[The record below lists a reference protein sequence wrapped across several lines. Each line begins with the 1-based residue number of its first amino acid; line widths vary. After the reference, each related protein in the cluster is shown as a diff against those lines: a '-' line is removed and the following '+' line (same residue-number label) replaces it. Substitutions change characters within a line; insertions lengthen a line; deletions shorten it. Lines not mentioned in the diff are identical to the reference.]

1 MRRIVLFCSLVIL
14 MFVNVLYAHAET
26 FEIPLD
32 DSYVEGVIVPLATEK
47 ISAEENEVQVY
58 SFHLEEP
65 GNIDLHF
72 ISHVNNM
79 RFQIKDIDEN
89 VIEDDHIRS
98 EYSPK
103 DYKLTLD
110 VGTYT
115 LHIIKIAPTGLMGV
129 RVSDDNIGD
138 YKFKMKYSSILNDKQ
153 ENNVDGQIS
162 YGKTYEGFFQ
172 SRNNSDT
179 VEKSLGLQVTQ
190 NGTYMFQIS
199 SDMTLN
205 YLIRDA
211 DENVIGRGTSYA
223 DGNSTQEFALTS
235 GVFDIVCSTSE
246 AGSYQV
252 HVEPKEIGGSDE
264 GDEASSQEDTGRD
277 SERDGEKSSI
287 IEKIGSVITNDV
299 FPSTVGGQIVIEM
312 FVAVIGGLILFWIT
326 GKKD

>member
-47 ISAEENEVQVY
+47 MSAEENEVQVY

-89 VIEDDHIRS
+89 VIEDDYIRS

-103 DYKLTLD
+103 DYKITLD

-129 RVSDDNIGD
+129 RVSEDNVGD
-138 YKFKMKYSSILNDKQ
+138 YKFKMKYSPVIDLNN
-153 ENNVDGQIS
+153 ESHVEGRISLGQT
-162 YGKTYEGFFQ
+162 YGGFFQ
-172 SRNNSDT
+172 SRNDNNT
-179 VEKSLGLQVTQ
+179 VEKMHEL
-190 NGTYMFQIS
+190 NIPEDGTYILTIS
-199 SDMTLN
+199 SDMALN
-205 YLIRDA
+205 YSIKDI
-211 DENVIGRGTSYA
+211 DENVIGSGSSYVDA
-223 DGNSTQEFALTS
+223 NSNQEVVLLS
-235 GVFDIVCSTSE
+235 GIYNIVCNTSQ
-246 AGSYQV
+246 AGSYQILV
-252 HVEPKEIGGSDE
+252 QAKDSGVSNEEDSPV
-264 GDEASSQEDTGRD
+264 SQEEQELEENGKDKEDR
-277 SERDGEKSSI
+277 EKSSI
-287 IEKIGSVITNDV
+287 LEMIFSPATFFGAILVGVISGV
-299 FPSTVGGQIVIEM
+299 IV
-312 FVAVIGGLILFWIT
+312 ALIT
-326 GKKD
+326 KNRN